1 MAQRMT
7 RQGRVILAV
16 LALAVVASLWRTVA
30 VERQKREVAQ
40 SYEEAQRLVQELTAE
55 RDHLSGELLETRQ
68 TVEDQAGSLA
78 NLQQEL
84 ASVQGQLNETV
95 AQITSLQRDYAKLE
109 SRNSS
114 LSEQLEAAV
123 AEKAQLQAKLSS
135 LKELRLA
142 IRDVKHKL
150 RAERWA
156 AWGTWWRERAQR
168 TRETDQARLASGNRG
183 YVIKQGKS
191 TLGASPR
198 LHVHVLEPQPQ

>member
-1 MAQRMT
+1 MAQRM
-7 RQGRVILAV
+7 RRRGRLILAV

-30 VERQKREVAQ
+30 VEREKREVAK

-84 ASVQGQLNETV
+84 ASVQDQLNETL
-95 AQITSLQRDYAKLE
+95 AQITSLQRDYTQLE
-109 SRNSS
+109 GRHST
-114 LSEQLEAAV
+114 LTEQLEAAV
-123 AEKAQLQAKLSS
+123 AEKAQLEARLSS

-156 AWGTWWRERAQR
+156 AWGTWWRERVQR
-168 TRETDQARLASGNRG
+168 AREADQTRLASGNRG